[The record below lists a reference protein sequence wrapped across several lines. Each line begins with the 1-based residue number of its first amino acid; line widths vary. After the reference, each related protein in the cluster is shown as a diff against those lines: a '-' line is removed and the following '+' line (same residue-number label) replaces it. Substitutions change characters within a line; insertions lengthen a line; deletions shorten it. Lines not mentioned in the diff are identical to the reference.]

1 MSGKATSILFLL
13 LATGI
18 GLIYLSINYD
28 LIIIHTWAIS
38 TLAFA
43 IAGWILFFIAGNY
56 TGYLIQQRRKQYAI
70 SNKTPK

>member
-1 MSGKATSILFLL
+1 MPRKAISILFLL

-28 LIIIHTWAIS
+28 FIIIYTQTIS

-43 IAGWILFFIAGNY
+43 IASWILFFIVGIY
-56 TGYLIQQRRKQYAI
+56 TSYLIQQRRKQYAI
-70 SNKTPK
+70 QNKTTE